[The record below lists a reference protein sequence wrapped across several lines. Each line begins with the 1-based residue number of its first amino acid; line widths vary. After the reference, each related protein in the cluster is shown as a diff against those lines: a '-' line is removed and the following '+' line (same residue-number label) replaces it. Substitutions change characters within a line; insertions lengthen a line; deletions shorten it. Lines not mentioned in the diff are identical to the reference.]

1 MVCGCIAVISVII
14 RFMFILECPAPQ
26 PTNLL
31 WSRMIMKRNVIDTKF
46 GGPVDQEIL
55 CSSDYKTPKQYKQYY
70 RSTHESDPW
79 LSYLDHGTSSM
90 MYGEDGKCTYAL
102 LRLCFLS

>member
-1 MVCGCIAVISVII
+1 MVRGCIAVISVII

-46 GGPVDQEIL
+46 GGPKDQEVL
-55 CSSDYKTPKQYKQYY
+55 CSSDYKTPKSFQQYY
-70 RSTHESDPW
+70 RSGVKEDPW
-79 LSYLDHGTSSM
+79 LSYLDHGTSAM
-90 MYGEDGKCTYAL
+90 MYGEAGKCAYA
-102 LRLCFLS
+102 FLHF